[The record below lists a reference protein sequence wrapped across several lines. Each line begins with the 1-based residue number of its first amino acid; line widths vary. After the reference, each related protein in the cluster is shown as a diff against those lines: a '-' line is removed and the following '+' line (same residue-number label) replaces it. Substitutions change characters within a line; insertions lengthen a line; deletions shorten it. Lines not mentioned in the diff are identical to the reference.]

1 MVTGDTHISMKTERF
16 LCVCLVVFKWHIQSF
31 QPCELKKGRSY
42 REPLGGPGAYPSRGK
57 YFKICA
63 NKIPFPAFWDHSQ
76 WEYCAQNYRR
86 TMVGCQ
92 NGKNGRETT
101 KRKIVKSLVTQR
113 NGRVSKTG
121 RILSEN
127 GRFPAKKGGLES
139 MPIFLI
145 DFRWSIDAIQ
155 DNTFL
160 KYLPAFPH
168 PAYLYELIKK
178 T

>member
-1 MVTGDTHISMKTERF
+1 MFPETKSSLCGDRAH
-16 LCVCLVVFKWHIQSF
+16 
-31 QPCELKKGRSY
+31 
-42 REPLGGPGAYPSRGK
+42 PSPGK
-57 YFKICA
+57 YFKIQTVCA
-63 NKIPFPAFWDHSQ
+63 NKMPFPAFWDHSQ
-76 WEYCAQNYRR
+76 WKYCAQNYRR

-92 NGKNGRETT
+92 KGKNGRETT
-101 KRKIVKSLVTQR
+101 KRKVVKSLVKQR

-121 RILSEN
+121 RILSES
-127 GRFPAKKGGLES
+127 GRFPAKTGGLES

-160 KYLPAFPH
+160 KYLPAFPY
-168 PAYLYELIKK
+168 PPYLYELIKK